1 MYIGHDSECPK
12 CLSQKVLTKMT
23 KKILNFKSIMV
34 NGCVSLF
41 ALSKNHVLH
50 KG

>member
-1 MYIGHDSECPK
+1 MYIGHDSECPE
-12 CLSQKVLTKMT
+12 CLSQKFLTKMT
-23 KKILNFKSIMV
+23 KEILSLNSIMV

-50 KG
+50 KD